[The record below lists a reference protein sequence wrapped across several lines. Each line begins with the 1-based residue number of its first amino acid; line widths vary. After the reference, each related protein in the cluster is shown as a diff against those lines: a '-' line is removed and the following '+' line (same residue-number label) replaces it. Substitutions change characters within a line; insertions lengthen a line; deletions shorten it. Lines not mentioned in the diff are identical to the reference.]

1 MAVYTVERDYHLD
14 GRMSKTIIDDH
25 IRTVVSES
33 GIREG
38 YVMVFVAGCVAGLAI
53 TEAEPGIMEHD
64 MDHMFAKAIGVPYGD
79 NFADGTPYRHHEIW
93 NDDNGASHLRAL
105 MLHHSFSIPVVDGR
119 VMLGPWQNVL
129 LIECDTGPR
138 TRTIWYQVQG
148 ER

>member
-14 GRMSKTIIDDH
+14 GRMSKTILDDH
-25 IRTVVSES
+25 IRTVVSKHN
-33 GIREG
+33 
-38 YVMVFVAGCVAGLAI
+38 
-53 TEAEPGIMEHD
+53 T
-64 MDHMFAKAIGVPYGD
+64 
-79 NFADGTPYRHHEIW
+79 W
-93 NDDNGASHLRAL
+93 NDANGASHLRAM